1 MQPSPLPLPRPT
13 LAAARWA
20 LDTETPISALLK
32 LRPAAEPTALLE
44 SVEQGAFTG
53 RYSFL
58 AIGAWARVQV
68 FPTHMAVHTVQG
80 TQRVTWS
87 AQNPPVLAHLRRAL
101 QALQPHD
108 ADALPSPRPP
118 FWGGL
123 LGYWAYDMVRFFER
137 LPQPPADDLGLPWAD
152 LFVPRLVLAFD
163 HARREVLAVAL
174 AASRA
179 AAQAQLDAAARRLTH
194 PLPPAG
200 EPASRP
206 AAAPWRSTFTQT
218 GFAHAVQRALDHIA
232 AGDIFQVVLAQ
243 RLSRTTTAEPL
254 AVYRALRR
262 INPSPYMF
270 FLDFPG
276 DRPRRAL
283 VGASPEMLVRLHQ
296 GVAETNPIAGTRP
309 RGATPEEDAAL
320 EAELRADEKEQAEHI
335 MLVDLGRND
344 LGRVCEYG
352 SVKVADLMRVER
364 YSHVMHLVSRVVGR
378 LRRDRDAW
386 DLLAA
391 AFPAGTV
398 SGAPKVRAMQIID
411 ALEPVARGPYAGAVG
426 YVGFDGSLDTCI
438 TIRTVLFHGPQAYIQ
453 AGAGIVADSHP
464 QREWEE
470 TLHKA
475 RAVARAVDQAEGL
488 AAPFPQEVPDVV
500 GHR

>member
-137 LPQPPADDLGLPWAD
+137 LPRSLADDLRLPWAD
-152 LFVPRLVLAFD
+152 LFVPRLVLTFD

-179 AAQAQLDAAARRLTH
+179 AAQAQLDAAARRQLVRFLPPPFAALFDPRQIPPAPPVRPTH
-194 PLPPAG
+194 PTPPPGHTLADGRPGGSRPLATSAPPAAQSHSVA
-200 EPASRP
+200 ASP
-206 AAAPWRSTFTQT
+206 
-218 GFAHAVQRALDHIA
+218 
-232 AGDIFQVVLAQ
+232 
-243 RLSRTTTAEPL
+243 
-254 AVYRALRR
+254 
-262 INPSPYMF
+262 NPH
-270 FLDFPG
+270 G
-276 DRPRRAL
+276 DRKI
-283 VGASPEMLVRLHQ
+283 S
-296 GVAETNPIAGTRP
+296 
-309 RGATPEEDAAL
+309 
-320 EAELRADEKEQAEHI
+320 
-335 MLVDLGRND
+335 
-344 LGRVCEYG
+344 
-352 SVKVADLMRVER
+352 S
-364 YSHVMHLVSRVVGR
+364 
-378 LRRDRDAW
+378 
-386 DLLAA
+386 
-391 AFPAGTV
+391 
-398 SGAPKVRAMQIID
+398 
-411 ALEPVARGPYAGAVG
+411 AR
-426 YVGFDGSLDTCI
+426 S
-438 TIRTVLFHGPQAYIQ
+438 
-453 AGAGIVADSHP
+453 
-464 QREWEE
+464 
-470 TLHKA
+470 
-475 RAVARAVDQAEGL
+475 
-488 AAPFPQEVPDVV
+488 
-500 GHR
+500 